1 MKGWGLW
8 VQVSRRRINIDL
20 GHCRRQP
27 WAIIDSLSAVVVVVI
42 SNLMIVTIVV
52 ARSLRSGQ
60 RCRSRSGRV
69 SSLSW
74 VIFEVVAWSSQAW
87 SLWSLQFNDHELI
100 VAWSLHSGQ
109 CCQSRSGRV
118 SRQGWGQG
126 EDQALIHCWID
137 RIDRLSGL
145 VFAIDV
151 DKQIDGVK
159 LVLI

>member
-74 VIFEVVAWSSQAW
+74 VIF
-87 SLWSLQFNDHELI
+87 LRLL
-100 VAWSLHSGQ
+100 
-109 CCQSRSGRV
+109 RGR
-118 SRQGWGQG
+118 RKHGRCGRCN
-126 EDQALIHCWID
+126 LMIMN
-137 RIDRLSGL
+137 
-145 VFAIDV
+145 
-151 DKQIDGVK
+151 
-159 LVLI
+159 